1 MGVDLYLPV
10 NLIVSDNGHVL
21 NIVGSPGSLI
31 VAISEVLPVAT
42 QPRTEVM
49 ISPEA

>member
-1 MGVDLYLPV
+1 MIHLPV

-42 QPRTEVM
+42 QARTEMM
-49 ISPEA
+49 ICPEA